1 MGTINWNA
9 DVDYQPNGSEATGN
23 LSPSGNSILWQN
35 GANWGQNGTG
45 GPPYTLFQQISFPAG
60 TSVTS
65 LSQLLTLDVWV
76 NNVKTTMTVSYTG
89 HFQPTYPLNLGD
101 AVGFTVVSIAVPSGA
116 PSTLNNLVGKEF
128 VVTTGQA
135 SVITG
140 GTLKP
145 EVPDDDI
152 TCFLAGARVEMA
164 DGSFKSIET
173 ITVGESVKVFAQDGT
188 ASAAPVTALRTRTV
202 VATHHDLFPV
212 VIQQNAFAEGVPAQD
227 IALTSEHCLYLEG
240 RFVPVRML
248 VNGRSIFVDTAHQTF
263 PIYHVETAEH
273 AIINVDGLRSETL
286 LRTDRSFS
294 GEDNIIFL
302 RGPKSWEHDAAAP
315 LTTDAA
321 FVEPLF
327 QALAARAEAAGIP
340 SVQAEQATTEDAA
353 LHLVTETGRIIQQA
367 RTHQG
372 TVLFMVPGNVRTVRL
387 VSRTS
392 RPCETVGPFVDD
404 RRDLGVLVGTIRLI
418 EAHGVRTLTS
428 HLKQSPLS
436 GWAVQDNPDCR
447 WTAGNA
453 LLDLGQRDAET
464 IGMLSLQ
471 ILDGGPYLL
480 EQSATTTTAAASH

>member
-1 MGTINWNA
+1 MGEINWNA
-9 DVDYQPNGSEATGN
+9 DVDYQPNGSEATGD
-23 LSPSGNSILWQN
+23 LSPSGNSILWQYN
-35 GANWGQNGTG
+35 NNWSESGSKGVN
-45 GPPYTLFQQISFPAG
+45 FQQISFPAG
-60 TSVTS
+60 TSITA
-65 LSQLLTLDVWV
+65 LGQTLTLQVWID
-76 NNVKTTMTVSYTG
+76 NVQTTMTVSYTG

-101 AVGFTVVSIAVPSGA
+101 ALGFTVVSIDGNSNAASK
-116 PSTLNNLVGKEF
+116 LVGMEF
-128 VVTTGQA
+128 IVTTGQA
-135 SVITG
+135 SNITG
-140 GTLKP
+140 GKLIP

-212 VIQQNAFAEGVPAQD
+212 VIQQNAFAEGLPAQD

-248 VNGRSIFVDTAHQTF
+248 VNGRSIFVDTTHQTF

-315 LTTDAA
+315 LTTDSA

-327 QALAARAEAAGIP
+327 QALVARAEAAGIP

-453 LLDLGQRDAET
+453 LLNLGQRDAET